1 MAYVLQDKSPSF
13 TRNKTAM
20 ANHVV
25 PNPLIILVVVML
37 RLIIYCQKKFKIF
50 FRHAEAKQ

>member
-37 RLIIYCQKKFKIF
+37 RLIIYCQKSS
-50 FRHAEAKQ
+50 RYSSAMPRRNN